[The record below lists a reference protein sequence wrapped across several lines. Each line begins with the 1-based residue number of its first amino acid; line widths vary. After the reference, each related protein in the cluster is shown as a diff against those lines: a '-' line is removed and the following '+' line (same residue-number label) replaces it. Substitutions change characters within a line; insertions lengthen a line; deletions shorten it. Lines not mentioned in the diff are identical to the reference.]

1 VFLCFDL
8 RADLVAQVINE
19 TVEKA
24 GVTLD
29 HYSVNAGEPV
39 AMTVILNTAPT
50 QQLTIGGAFST
61 NIDSFNFTVNV
72 PAGVSTVSLSIQTP
86 RDAHTGDYLLSS
98 MYIAGQRI
106 STPLQPPAPP
116 VKLHVDAL
124 PSSVTLPSK
133 VAIQI
138 DLTQK
143 QYLRQEAEPLKILR
157 TRLITFLEARASE
170 PEPVKQEL
178 ITTLEA
184 ADKLLPE
191 VKRRYIGLYLK
202 PPPPDL
208 SPLVF
213 DDFHVRY
220 QAALAEL
227 NAPPAPGQ
235 KASGFGSKDEFP
247 KLTNVQLQKRPG
259 SDWNTPALSGT
270 YSLLATAAVDL
281 LDWNIR
287 AYLLIAT
294 TGSDTFTIRLA
305 SFPTGATV
313 AYKRAGENYTNLTK
327 PTNIESITFPY
338 ALWTFRFERKGCE
351 TQEET
356 PNPYIE
362 DNPDIVVELS
372 CRPQ

>member
-1 VFLCFDL
+1 
-8 RADLVAQVINE
+8 
-19 TVEKA
+19 
-24 GVTLD
+24 
-29 HYSVNAGEPV
+29 
-39 AMTVILNTAPT
+39 
-50 QQLTIGGAFST
+50 
-61 NIDSFNFTVNV
+61 
-72 PAGVSTVSLSIQTP
+72 
-86 RDAHTGDYLLSS
+86 
-98 MYIAGQRI
+98 MYIAGERI
-106 STPLQPPAPP
+106 NTPLQAPSPP

-143 QYLRQEAEPLKILR
+143 QYIRQQAEPLKILR

-208 SPLVF
+208 TPLVF

-220 QAALAEL
+220 QAALVEL
-227 NAPPAPGQ
+227 NSPPPAGQ
-235 KASGFGSKDEFP
+235 KALGVGSRDKHP
-247 KLTNVQLQKRPG
+247 KLTNVQFQNRPR
-259 SDWNTPALSGT
+259 SDWNAPALSGT

-281 LDWNIR
+281 IDWNIR
-287 AYLLIAT
+287 AYLLIAK

-327 PTNIESITFPY
+327 STNIESITFPY
-338 ALWTFRFERKGCE
+338 AIWTFRFERKGCE
-351 TQEET
+351 PQEET

-372 CRPQ
+372 CRSQ